1 MRTCITCKQEFPAT
15 VEYFYTKG
23 KYLDSY
29 CKPCNNKQTI
39 DYRKANR
46 EKRNAADR
54 KRYARNPEKGRERS
68 KSWQKANPEKIM
80 ARRNRYRAKKS
91 GNHFE
96 FYTLQ
101 QVFETYGT
109 NCYLCDMPI
118 NFNVSGAVNNNPQWH
133 SGFHLDH
140 FIPISKGGPDT
151 LENVRPSHAWCNQS
165 KGTK

>member
-23 KYLDSY
+23 KYLDCY
-29 CKPCNNKQTI
+29 CKPCNNKKNKI
-39 DYRKANR
+39 
-46 EKRNAADR
+46 
-54 KRYARNPEKGRERS
+54 
-68 KSWQKANPEKIM
+68 WQKKNPGKAIIN
-80 ARRNRYRAKKS
+80 RSRNRAKKL
-91 GNHFE
+91 GNDFKP
-96 FYTLQ
+96 YTLQ

-118 NFNVSGAVNNNPQWH
+118 NFNVSGAVNSNPQWH
-133 SGFHLDH
+133 SGFNIDH
-140 FIPISKGGPDT
+140 FIPVSKGGPDT